1 MSLMNFCFQPRS
13 HHGARAVG
21 RWARLL
27 LGLRQRCGRLAGVD
41 GAQLLEFALAL
52 PFLLVIVIGIIDFGG
67 AFNLKQKMA
76 NAARE
81 GARVSISNT
90 LSDSSCTS
98 STPCS
103 IEAAAN
109 AVANYMT
116 NAGVD
121 SSCINPSSPSST
133 GTKSWTYTCPSG
145 ISLTIDRN
153 YNFNTS
159 AGNPVQATK
168 VTLTYPYTW
177 TFNDVIGLLV
187 RGAKTSL
194 PTTLTTTAVM
204 QNLVAN

>member
-1 MSLMNFCFQPRS
+1 MMSS
-13 HHGARAVG
+13 HSEFREHSRGQVRRGRILRLRMAGKLAACLGADT
-21 RWARLL
+21 
-27 LGLRQRCGRLAGVD
+27 D
-41 GAQLLEFALAL
+41 GAQLLEFALGL

-98 STPCS
+98 SSPPCS
-103 IEAAAN
+103 IQSAVT

-121 SSCINPSSPSST
+121 SACLNSAAAANS
-133 GTKSWTYTCPSG
+133 GTDSWTFTCASG
-145 ISLTIDRN
+145 IALTIDHA
-153 YNFNTS
+153 YSFTPS
-159 AGNPVQATK
+159 GGSPITATK

-177 TFNDVIGLLV
+177 TFGRVIGLLV
-187 RGAKTSL
+187 RGANASL

-204 QNLVAN
+204 QNLVSN